1 MLQMI
6 IIGEGN
12 QELSTAYNLKWGKRR
27 MGNPDI
33 EERSN
38 KGFCYTFQLKYILQL
53 EKNMPCVVGQNSLT
67 P

>member
-1 MLQMI
+1 
-6 IIGEGN
+6 
-12 QELSTAYNLKWGKRR
+12 